1 MAIGRDEKIA
11 MVVIAGFVGY
21 VLLSG
26 KSQKQRT
33 ETAAMENTKL
43 NNEIAELVR
52 LLVSY
57 QKIFNRFEQRVT
69 TSPGDV
75 TGKDFRDLMVD
86 INTIRT
92 KRIQLG
98 GVFGR
103 FVSDCDELSQ
113 KCQTVLDHHIDKRL
127 VVVEN
132 QPESAKAI
140 AEQMARDKASQNEV
154 LNMFNTEPAPYPY
167 SCQ

>member
-26 KSQKQRT
+26 KSEKQRT

-43 NNEIAELVR
+43 NNEISELVR

-75 TGKDFRDLMVD
+75 SGKEG
-86 INTIRT
+86 I
-92 KRIQLG
+92 
-98 GVFGR
+98 
-103 FVSDCDELSQ
+103 
-113 KCQTVLDHHIDKRL
+113 
-127 VVVEN
+127 
-132 QPESAKAI
+132 
-140 AEQMARDKASQNEV
+140 
-154 LNMFNTEPAPYPY
+154 
-167 SCQ
+167 